1 MVQMR
6 MMMLFIVVVVS
17 CVMMKIVLC
26 SALSHEVLNSQ
37 HYKHSQ
43 STEACADDA
52 KKWAGFT
59 TACAANKLINSICFI
74 FRVVYLNNLLIM
86 TLINYK
92 MFCFVRC
99 LAGLC
104 YTSLY
109 INICQ
114 CGCNIFSFKCC

>member
-1 MVQMR
+1 MKMM

-59 TACAANKLINSICFI
+59 TACAATKLINS
-74 FRVVYLNNLLIM
+74 
-86 TLINYK
+86 
-92 MFCFVRC
+92 
-99 LAGLC
+99 
-104 YTSLY
+104 LY
-109 INICQ
+109 I
-114 CGCNIFSFKCC
+114 

>member
-1 MVQMR
+1 
-6 MMMLFIVVVVS
+6 MLFIVVVVS

-59 TACAANKLINSICFI
+59 VLKRYLIKT
-74 FRVVYLNNLLIM
+74 NLL
-86 TLINYK
+86 
-92 MFCFVRC
+92 
-99 LAGLC
+99 G
-104 YTSLY
+104 
-109 INICQ
+109 
-114 CGCNIFSFKCC
+114 

>member
-1 MVQMR
+1 
-6 MMMLFIVVVVS
+6 MLFIVVVVS

-59 TACAANKLINSICFI
+59 TACAATKLMNSLYILCFI
-74 FRVVYLNNLLIM
+74 FRVVFLNNLLIM
-86 TLINYK
+86 TY
-92 MFCFVRC
+92 
-99 LAGLC
+99 
-104 YTSLY
+104 
-109 INICQ
+109 
-114 CGCNIFSFKCC
+114 

>member
-1 MVQMR
+1 
-6 MMMLFIVVVVS
+6 MLFIVVVVS

-59 TACAANKLINSICFI
+59 TDCAATKLINSHYILCFI
-74 FRVVYLNNLLIM
+74 FRVVFLTIY
-86 TLINYK
+86 
-92 MFCFVRC
+92 
-99 LAGLC
+99 
-104 YTSLY
+104 
-109 INICQ
+109 
-114 CGCNIFSFKCC
+114 

>member
-1 MVQMR
+1 
-6 MMMLFIVVVVS
+6 MLFIVVVVS
-17 CVMMKIVLC
+17 CVMMKIVFC

-52 KKWAGFT
+52 KKGAGFT
-59 TACAANKLINSICFI
+59 TACAAKKTNRLSL
-74 FRVVYLNNLLIM
+74 YIM
-86 TLINYK
+86 FYFQSSVFKQFTDNDILINYK

-104 YTSLY
+104 DTSLY